1 MKRVLTM
8 ILAISV
14 LITVCAAGTIFA
26 QDKTVVLACSDF
38 QPEQGN
44 NAGKTVLESLLC
56 VLKNKGITSADGFLC
71 CGDYDYEYSETRE
84 GIDTIKEA
92 VRDVVDSDMV
102 FVQGNHDSGIGTNGI
117 SKSGNN
123 DPASGKY
130 GVFVINEDDYMWN
143 NSNRERIKQTAQNLI
158 DYLNKK
164 LKAKYDKPVFVV
176 SHLPLNYSMR
186 TANDGD
192 AMYANYIFDALNEA
206 GGKGLNI
213 VYLFGHDHSNG
224 WDDYLGG
231 AAIYLEKGDKILIA
245 RNSKTVFDEKTLE
258 FTYMNAG
265 YVGYY
270 GLVNDGADGTLTMTS
285 FEFDENELT
294 VSRYDTNG
302 IHNLKSAGVR
312 NAYKNESAYSPDTT
326 VYASPR
332 KITLTEVTD
341 TSPIED
347 ILEKPKP
354 EFFDEKYVRITSVD
368 MLEDGGKYLLV
379 YNSGTDYIMLPRVK
393 TTERIGFDL
402 EATSAFG
409 NDTVKGDYNGKLW
422 TLNKSNG
429 RWTLE
434 SGGKYAA
441 LTNTSTHKITATLE
455 DTATEFKIEG
465 NADYFSFIGDK
476 YMLNYNS
483 RGLINGYNAD
493 PALFYIYKYQ
503 KDIDLKTEK
512 TESGIACE
520 LTVSGVDSDVV
531 IIVAAYLDKKMV
543 CTPAVVTGDSKGKT
557 FTVQGRPDTFK
568 IFVWNGSDSISPL
581 IASKIVAMQI

>member
-1 MKRVLTM
+1 
-8 ILAISV
+8 
-14 LITVCAAGTIFA
+14 
-26 QDKTVVLACSDF
+26 
-38 QPEQGN
+38 
-44 NAGKTVLESLLC
+44 
-56 VLKNKGITSADGFLC
+56 
-71 CGDYDYEYSETRE
+71 
-84 GIDTIKEA
+84 
-92 VRDVVDSDMV
+92 
-102 FVQGNHDSGIGTNGI
+102 
-117 SKSGNN
+117 
-123 DPASGKY
+123 
-130 GVFVINEDDYMWN
+130 
-143 NSNRERIKQTAQNLI
+143 
-158 DYLNKK
+158 
-164 LKAKYDKPVFVV
+164 
-176 SHLPLNYSMR
+176 
-186 TANDGD
+186 
-192 AMYANYIFDALNEA
+192 
-206 GGKGLNI
+206 
-213 VYLFGHDHSNG
+213 
-224 WDDYLGG
+224 
-231 AAIYLEKGDKILIA
+231 
-245 RNSKTVFDEKTLE
+245 
-258 FTYMNAG
+258 MNAG

-285 FEFDENELT
+285 FEFDKNELT

-332 KITLTEVTD
+332 KITLTDVTD

-465 NADYFSFIGDK
+465 NADYFSFVGDK